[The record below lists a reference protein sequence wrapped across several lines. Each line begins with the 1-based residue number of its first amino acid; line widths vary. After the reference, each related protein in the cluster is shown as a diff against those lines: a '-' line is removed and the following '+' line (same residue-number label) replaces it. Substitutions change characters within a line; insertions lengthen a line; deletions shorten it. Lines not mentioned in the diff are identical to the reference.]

1 MQRPHDE
8 RGSGLLS
15 TTIGLL
21 MLMGLLLFSLH
32 VLLALHTR
40 TLVGAAAWDVARA
53 MSVEDAESTSTAQQR
68 ANNLIGR
75 LRPKVDVSAS
85 DSDTI
90 VVSVSATSPGFLPG
104 VTSLDGLRKITR
116 TVRMQR
122 EELK

>member
-1 MQRPHDE
+1 MQRQHDE
-8 RGSGLLS
+8 RGSGLIS
-15 TTIGLL
+15 TTVGLL

-53 MSVEDAESTSTAQQR
+53 IAVENAESTSTAQQR
-68 ANNLIGR
+68 ANTLIGK
-75 LRPKVDVSAS
+75 LNPKVDVSGS
-85 DSDTI
+85 DSNTI

-116 TVRMQR
+116 TVRIQR
-122 EELK
+122 EEFK